1 MANESIVTGKKYRIL
16 VDAAQKLWQRVSF
29 WTKSTDVEFN
39 DGKTAETKVGSINGI
54 TSSLTSSDGNIALSA
69 AAGRTLNS
77 NLTTVTN
84 SVNSGLNGCKIT
96 YESGAFYATYGSTK
110 KKLGSG
116 NITGLI
122 QLYNQHAYTH
132 SNNMQWSY
140 TFPSSITNYQAV
152 MVMCSSPTSI
162 SISGANFIECSLTD
176 SSAFH
181 LAARLFIVTPTPN
194 TVVSYTGMSSRWYQ
208 GLLVVGINIT

>member
-1 MANESIVTGKKYRIL
+1 
-16 VDAAQKLWQRVSF
+16 
-29 WTKSTDVEFN
+29 
-39 DGKTAETKVGSINGI
+39 
-54 TSSLTSSDGNIALSA
+54 
-69 AAGRTLNS
+69 
-77 NLTTVTN
+77 
-84 SVNSGLNGCKIT
+84 
-96 YESGAFYATYGSTK
+96 
-110 KKLGSG
+110 
-116 NITGLI
+116 
-122 QLYNQHAYTH
+122 
-132 SNNMQWSY
+132 MQWSY

-208 GLLVVGINIT
+208 GLLIVGINIT

>member
-77 NLTTVTN
+77 NLTTLTAN
-84 SVNSGLNGCKIT
+84 MGSCKLS
-96 YESGAFYATYGSTK
+96 YESGSFYATYGSVK
-110 KKLGSG
+110 KKLGSPVPS
-116 NITGLI
+116 LI
-122 QLYNQHAYTH
+122 FNKVGVSTTSNSKSYTAAGEGYVIVCEASW
-132 SNNMQWSY
+132 SNNVV
-140 TFPSSITNYQAV
+140 TFSVMKNGSPISPSSIDGVPDRNKYIYCWSVPVKKGDTIIATV
-152 MVMCSSPTSI
+152 SCST
-162 SISGANFIECSLTD
+162 
-176 SSAFH
+176 
-181 LAARLFIVTPTPN
+181 AADLYLN
-194 TVVSYTGMSSRWYQ
+194 MYA
-208 GLLVVGINIT
+208 ITI

>member
-77 NLTTVTN
+77 NLTNNINALNTQLATINVYVGSDGKLHFVNRAGADTALPF
-84 SVNSGLNGCKIT
+84 STTFTKIQGMLGTFNSGAHTNTFSTGVTGKTLWKTIFIVPMIIPASGSSSNNFYNGGSIT
-96 YESGAFYATYGSTK
+96 YDT
-110 KKLGSG
+110 
-116 NITGLI
+116 NTGVI
-122 QLYNQHAYTH
+122 VINA
-132 SNNMQWSY
+132 SY
-140 TFPSSITNYQAV
+140 RQ
-152 MVMCSSPTSI
+152 
-162 SISGANFIECSLTD
+162 
-176 SSAFH
+176 
-181 LAARLFIVTPTPN
+181 VTADIYY
-194 TVVSYTGMSSRWYQ
+194 VA
-208 GLLVVGINIT
+208 